1 MIQRIQSVYLLV
13 AAVFTA
19 IFTFSHLVE
28 IKSGEYLYYITA
40 FGVFDTNST
49 AEALFS
55 TTFFGLFA
63 LALVF
68 LKIFIIFLYKNRA
81 IQIRLSIIS
90 IVANLG
96 LIGLIYYLSLNATSQ
111 LESVTSYKIP
121 VIFPLVSVVLLV
133 LAILSIRKDDNLV
146 KSLNRIR

>member
-19 IFTFSHLVE
+19 IFTFTHLVE

-49 AEALFS
+49 AEAIFS

-63 LALVF
+63 LALVL
-68 LKIFIIFLYKNRA
+68 LKIIIIFLYKNRA
-81 IQIRLSIIS
+81 VQIRLSIIS

-121 VIFPLVSVVLLV
+121 VIFPLVSVVLLI